1 VSDRIGRL
9 GAKRHRA
16 AARLGRAGDRVKTD
30 RRDAKKLDVEVDIAG
45 TLVPIDRVKSR
56 GRGVCPRMRD

>member
-1 VSDRIGRL
+1 LV
-9 GAKRHRA
+9 
-16 AARLGRAGDRVKTD
+16 RAGDRVKTD

-56 GRGVCPRMRD
+56 GRAVGPRRRD